1 MSLYNDEN
9 MIIEAGTE
17 WENNIY
23 WHDARNGIRVHADTL
38 LEYLQTINNPNDTPP
53 VRKYLR
59 ELESY
64 MADALRALNNLL
76 KIYRKAAYCSE
87 ASDLNRDAYEELRTR
102 LIDAR
107 AFALDSPL
115 VRTKKLE
122 RQLSSIFYNMRSDEA
137 SGCYIR
143 NVTSRR
149 DWIDDKHLFRWFW
162 FDRSGRFP
170 TDEQLE
176 ATLVIAS
183 ISIDQAVA
191 SVEQAITL
199 GI

>member
-1 MSLYNDEN
+1 
-9 MIIEAGTE
+9 MIIAAGTE
-17 WENNIY
+17 WKHSIY
-23 WHDARNGIRVHADTL
+23 WHDARNGIRVNADTL
-38 LEYLQTINNPNDTPP
+38 LEYLQTIHNPNDTAF

-64 MADALRALNNLL
+64 MANALQALNNLL
-76 KIYRKAAYCSE
+76 NIYRNEAYYSE

-107 AFALDSPL
+107 NFTLDSPL

-122 RQLSSIFYNMRSDEA
+122 RQLTSIFYNIRWDEA
-137 SGCYIR
+137 SGCHII
-143 NVTSRR
+143 NATSRR

-170 TDEQLE
+170 TLDELD
-176 ATLVIAS
+176 ATLAIGSV
-183 ISIDQAVA
+183 SIDQAVA
-191 SVEQAITL
+191 FVEQAIAL